1 MSVFKDEGMK
11 KTVSAILLLCVLL
24 GGTLY
29 SESSVALAGIENT
42 GGDPRYDYLT
52 GIVEGLLLFDFSRS
66 PGVKLVNR
74 NKIEDVLDEQRMV
87 LSGLIADDEK
97 AVEIGRLAGA
107 DFLVHGSYVF
117 IGLEVL
123 FSLTITDVETGTAI
137 AVTDRGATENAVHRL
152 AEKAVA
158 AISGARVTF
167 ATPETDRS
175 ILSLQDEKPG
185 EIAFHSN
192 LMDAEIYLD
201 GKFVGY
207 TGNDSRIPF
216 VISNVAPGSHTI
228 MTDLGA
234 DFGTVDLPEVI
245 FRNWSATVQVTPGG
259 RIVVRGKERHFN
271 SFLYDMQ
278 KLFHLSK
285 TMYADRDPELQF
297 AEDLTFTDRQGNEVV
312 ASVEGKA
319 EFADGT
325 GTLFLDLRHEGEVR
339 HFELSTA
346 EEENK
351 VEAEFGLMKLK
362 LEIKSS
368 NRNSCSL
375 TVYIDRTDVYQGL
388 HREEGKQD

>member
-1 MSVFKDEGMK
+1 MK
-11 KTVSAILLLCVLL
+11 KTVSVILLLSILL
-24 GGTLY
+24 GG
-29 SESSVALAGIENT
+29 SIFAESSVALAGIENT

-66 PGVKLVNR
+66 PGITLVNR
-74 NKIEDVLDEQRMV
+74 NKINDVLDEQRMV
-87 LSGLIADDEK
+87 LSGLIANDEK

-107 DFLVHGSYVF
+107 DFLIHGSYVF

-123 FSLTITDVETGTAI
+123 FSLTVTDVETGKAY

-216 VISNVAPGSHTI
+216 IISNVSPGTHTI
-228 MTDLGA
+228 MTDLGP

-259 RIVVRGKERHFN
+259 RTVVRGRERHFN

-285 TMYADRDPELQF
+285 TMYADRDPRLQF
-297 AEDLTFTDRQGNEVV
+297 AEALNFTDRSGKDVSAAVEGLAVF
-312 ASVEGKA
+312 VEGK
-319 EFADGT
+319 
-325 GTLFLDLRHEGEVR
+325 GTLTLDYRYEGDE
-339 HFELSTA
+339 HHIELSTDGTK
-346 EEENK
+346 ELETEI
-351 VEAEFGLMKLK
+351 GLTKLK
-362 LEIKSS
+362 LEIESR
-368 NRNSCSL
+368 NPNSCSL

-388 HREEGKQD
+388 HREEGKQE